1 VRWFA
6 RKAKPQA
13 PVLKP
18 PAQPVR
24 VRRLP
29 AGAAQAEALAR
40 DRAAH
45 DAERSSSPFPPPREP
60 AKPG

>member
-1 VRWFA
+1 MVRWFA
-6 RKAKPQA
+6 RKSKPQA
-13 PVLKP
+13 PALKP

-29 AGAAQAEALAR
+29 VGAGQAEALAR

-45 DAERSSSPFPPPREP
+45 DAERASAPPPPREP